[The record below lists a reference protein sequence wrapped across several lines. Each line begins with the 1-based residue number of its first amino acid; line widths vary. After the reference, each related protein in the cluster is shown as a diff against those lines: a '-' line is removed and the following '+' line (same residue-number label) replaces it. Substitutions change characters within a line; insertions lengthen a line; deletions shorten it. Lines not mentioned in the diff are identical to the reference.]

1 MNRPTRPGLTNDR
14 DVRQLAS
21 TALLRLFDSLYEG
34 AVVVDRA
41 GRITWINDK
50 YKALLGWNGAEP
62 VEGRAVEEVIPNSRL
77 RHVMDSGRAE
87 LLDVFA
93 IGARQV
99 VVSRIPLQDE
109 AGAVIGA
116 LGVIL
121 YDRLQALKP
130 IVSKFQ
136 QLQADLAS
144 ARRELAETR
153 QAKYRFSQIV
163 GLSVRMRDVK
173 EQGRRAAERDAT
185 VLLLGETGTGKEL
198 MAHAIHGASRR
209 AEKPLVSLNAAAIPE
224 TLLEAELF
232 GVEPGAYTGAGA
244 KPRPGK
250 FQLADGGSLFLD
262 EVGDMP
268 LMLQAKL
275 LRVLQE
281 GEVEAIAAT
290 SRDLKAMVD
299 AGAFRADL
307 YYRLNVLPIRL
318 PPLRERAEDLPALCE
333 ALLEQIAEKAGE
345 PVKSVSAAG
354 LTRLGAY
361 HWPGNVRELGNTL
374 QLAAARH
381 DMRQF
386 GPEHFDDLPMTAPV
400 AAVVAPV
407 AGDVRPL
414 RDAVAAAEKAEIV
427 RALAAAH
434 GVKLNAAKLLAISRA
449 QLYEKLAAHGLLSE
463 HPDRKEAV

>member
-1 MNRPTRPGLTNDR
+1 MMRGMSRSSRPGLSNDA
-14 DVRQLAS
+14 DVRSLAS
-21 TALLRLFDSLYEG
+21 NALLRIFDSLYEG

-41 GRITWINDK
+41 GRVTWINDK

-62 VEGRAVEEVIPNSRL
+62 VEGRMVEEVIPNSRL
-77 RHVMDSGRAE
+77 RQVVDSGRAE

-93 IGARQV
+93 IGSRQV

-109 AGAVIGA
+109 SGAVIGA

-121 YDRLQALKP
+121 YDRVQALKP

-144 ARRELAETR
+144 ARRELAGTR

-163 GLSVRMRDVK
+163 GLSARMRDVK
-173 EQGRRAAERDAT
+173 EQGRRAD
-185 VLLLGETGTGKEL
+185 
-198 MAHAIHGASRR
+198 
-209 AEKPLVSLNAAAIPE
+209 KPLISLNAAAIPE

-232 GVEPGAYTGAGA
+232 GVEPGAYTGAGS

-250 FQLADGGSLFLD
+250 FQLADGGTLFLD

-268 LMLQAKL
+268 FTLQAKL

-281 GEVEAIAAT
+281 GEVEPVGSNKLRSIDVRVIAAT

-318 PPLRERAEDLPALCE
+318 PPLRERPEDLPALCE

-345 PVKSVSAAG
+345 PVKSVAAAG
-354 LTRLGAY
+354 LARLGAY
-361 HWPGNVRELGNTL
+361 HWPGNVRELGNAL

-381 DMRQF
+381 DVRQL
-386 GPEHFDDLPMTAPV
+386 GPEHFDDLPLTAPV
-400 AAVVAPV
+400 AAAP
-407 AGDVRPL
+407 AEGEVRPL

-434 GVKLNAAKLLAISRA
+434 GVKLNAAKLLSISRA

-463 HPDRKEAV
+463 PPDRKEAV